1 MKTKEGVAGRQS
13 VDVVDVHVKLSSPP
27 KPRVLHRCPEQPHKH
42 PLPNF
47 REPPA
52 GVFPGVKARAMVSN
66 ESCLAPLLSDTAPR
80 ATLSLWR
87 DRRLQKPK
95 SKRHNLTVRRS
106 SCLPGG
112 PPSTPSCVCACSS
125 SRPGVAQGVAVTG
138 TDAAVGPWVEAAVS
152 VSGWSLRFTGR
163 AAGGQGLSSASWT
176 HASGAGVRPADGVR
190 GERAAAGARGVSHQ
204 ARAVS
209 EGHAAA
215 AGGPVCGALTRDVR
229 ERGLLGEVGPGRR
242 LPGKP
247 PHLSPNTSPTQGQV
261 KRAHYKSLCRCS
273 C

>member
-1 MKTKEGVAGRQS
+1 MKAKEGVAGRRS

-27 KPRVLHRCPEQPHKH
+27 RLRVLHRCPEQPHKH

-47 REPPA
+47 RDPPA
-52 GVFPGVKARAMVSN
+52 GVFPGVKTRAMVSN

-95 SKRHNLTVRRS
+95 SKRHNVTVRRS

-125 SRPGVAQGVAVTG
+125 SLPEPGPGCRPGVARGLAVTG
-138 TDAAVGPWVEAAVS
+138 TCAAVGPWAEAAVS

-163 AAGGQGLSSASWT
+163 AAGGQGLSSASWHT
-176 HASGAGVRPADGVR
+176 PLAQES
-190 GERAAAGARGVSHQ
+190 
-204 ARAVS
+204 
-209 EGHAAA
+209 
-215 AGGPVCGALTRDVR
+215 
-229 ERGLLGEVGPGRR
+229 GLLTGCGGRGQQWVPVG
-242 LPGKP
+242 
-247 PHLSPNTSPTQGQV
+247 
-261 KRAHYKSLCRCS
+261 
-273 C
+273 